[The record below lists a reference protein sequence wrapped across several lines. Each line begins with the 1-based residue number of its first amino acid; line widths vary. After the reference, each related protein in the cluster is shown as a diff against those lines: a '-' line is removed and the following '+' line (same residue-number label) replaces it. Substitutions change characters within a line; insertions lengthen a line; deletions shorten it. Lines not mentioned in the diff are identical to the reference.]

1 MRFEFEE
8 EGPMKMEGSPERGNS
23 LTTALFLFQ
32 GNLKEQLSFA
42 KYVICT
48 TVDFLSDLRM
58 VVACFLKDSIKYYGG
73 GPTTIVSTET
83 PENAVSKATVEKY
96 QMMSKVEKTEER
108 TTCDPFRVRLSFSL
122 VEKLKMTIFGAFL
135 VPVRFVSVFLAVNLA
150 WALSSIGLV
159 GLDNNNSN
167 PVTGWRKQLQ
177 QIIGALGRL
186 TCTCI
191 GFRVSKTGTQVIA
204 SHSCLYFSPI
214 EQASQSEAPVL
225 VVAPHSTFFDALAV
239 FWTGLPF
246 VVNREENRRIPLIGK
261 CIQFAAQV

>member
-1 MRFEFEE
+1 
-8 EGPMKMEGSPERGNS
+8 MKMEGSTERGHT

-96 QMMSKVEKTEER
+96 QMMRKVEKTEER
-108 TTCDPFRVRLSFSL
+108 NTCDPFRVRLSFSL

-150 WALSSIGLV
+150 WALSCIGLV
-159 GLDNNNSN
+159 GLDSNNSN

-214 EQASQSEAPVL
+214 EQVSQSEAPVL

-246 VVNREENRRIPLIGK
+246 IVNREENRRIPLIGK
-261 CIQFAAQV
+261 CIQFAAQVWQKEKSW